1 MKPQADLILTPGK
14 RMQALCEARGISRKE
29 LANRLDIAPSQVS
42 RILNED
48 TKSISSD
55 ILIKMATEFH
65 VSTDYLLERT
75 DDKTDYSKGVP
86 DQAKT
91 DSNEDQTGIK
101 IVDMYLSLDNED
113 RKKAESFMDYLLSN
127 EKYRVVQHTQAGA

>member
-1 MKPQADLILTPGK
+1 MAFFDRYKACCDEMGVSTHS
-14 RMQALCEARGISRKE
+14 ES
-29 LANRLDIAPSQVS
+29 LANLWGVSRGSISGWKKNGIAPKQAELVK
-42 RILNED
+42 IAD
-48 TKSISSD
+48 Y
-55 ILIKMATEFH
+55 FH

-91 DSNEDQTGIK
+91 DSNDGQTGIK
-101 IVDMYLSLDNED
+101 IVDMYLSLDDED